1 MMMKYALMLPF
12 LLALASCSNTS
23 ETNVVD
29 SVKNL
34 ADVDSLDYSD
44 SVAPKEW
51 PQIGRAHV

>member
-34 ADVDSLDYSD
+34 ADVDS
-44 SVAPKEW
+44 
-51 PQIGRAHV
+51 